1 MRFTVHD
8 SPDYYQL
15 KVSVFNDDKKTE
27 LIGETWVPLDQI
39 VVAGGGQNDL
49 WHHLNCKG
57 RFAGEIRIEL
67 TYYDSR
73 PKEEKAE
80 TRLQEIPVHNLHEQ
94 PKEGIGGP
102 RQPKPIKRRP
112 LPADPTQAATPQSA
126 ILEHS
131 QPALMTY
138 TPPLSNH
145 HTPNPQVQH
154 VSQPMDQ
161 FRDSSPLSKPG
172 YQPLHNGD
180 SVSPIPYNRY
190 GQELYQEDL
199 RRTSVGG
206 SELPLHHI
214 DINSTGDL
222 DASRMNYPLKKAMTW
237 HQGPHG
243 QVHDQILPSEG
254 ESYRPD
260 ESRAQTSQLQRY
272 AADDMQSA
280 GPSPRHYET
289 YSQESIRESP
299 SMPQQYSVM
308 EAYPDT
314 SIQSVS
320 PQTHMSPMSNN
331 QRYDIPTRFHST
343 SAIRDPWPIASHDED
358 GPPPPPPVHR
368 NSGNISS
375 QQPSERNY
383 PTGTPSPLNIRN
395 HRASASGS
403 PLTLFQGVPS
413 HIGFVPS
420 PSSANSPSIPQP
432 GTSASS
438 HFSHSQPSRQRS
450 QINLAQPPVAEF
462 VHAIPPSLVPGYE
475 PGVAEEF
482 SERLLDDR
490 RSTPRRS
497 IAAES
502 YASPQSFTARQ
513 SVPDSSIQYQSLPN
527 RAPQP
532 ESPANYYELSQ
543 QHQQPVLPRS
553 SQSQSYPSPQNNHI
567 KAVRRHDMARERIYH
582 SSSAPIIESGP
593 VKPDPRTP
601 LRKSVSPAPERP
613 PGERCASAVPFS
625 PDSYE
630 SFNPSLSA
638 ASSINLSGPQYQ
650 TPEQAR
656 DALHERE
663 KEARLSEGPI
673 IDSNGKV
680 IDPSDHLPT
689 DTWAPEPEPKPPRK
703 GPEITLRFRHT
714 PQGAQPM
721 PLSARRSPHD
731 RSPRPHSSS
740 TSIYAQSPLST
751 SPANFASR
759 AQLQNRPY
767 GSPSQP
773 SSSPVVPT
781 VHTYVA
787 RSSMPRASV
796 SDYSLPSIETHGY
809 SQGASP
815 YSRGSPGYGV
825 PPPVPG
831 KIPIASGE
839 RVMGMSALSEE
850 MSRIDIGVGGG
861 QTRSRR
867 SKYGA

>member
-39 VVAGGGQNDL
+39 VMPGGGQNDL

-73 PKEEKAE
+73 PKEEKVEA
-80 TRLQEIPVHNLHEQ
+80 RLQETPVQNPYEQ
-94 PKEGIGGP
+94 TKEGIGGP

-112 LPADPTQAATPQSA
+112 LPADPTQAMTPQSA

-131 QPALMTY
+131 QPSPMTY
-138 TPPLSNH
+138 TPSPSNH

-154 VSQPMDQ
+154 VSQLMDHH
-161 FRDSSPLSKPG
+161 RDSSPLSKPG
-172 YQPLHNGD
+172 YQPLENGD
-180 SVSPIPYNRY
+180 SHSPVLHNRY
-190 GQELYQEDL
+190 GQELYQEDP

-214 DINSTGDL
+214 DNNSAGDL
-222 DASRMNYPLKKAMTW
+222 DASRMNYSLKKAMTW
-237 HQGPHG
+237 HQGTRG
-243 QVHDQILPSEG
+243 QAHDQVLPSEG

-260 ESRAQTSQLQRY
+260 ESPAQIPQLQRY
-272 AADDMQSA
+272 AADDIQSA
-280 GPSPRHYET
+280 GPSQRNYEA
-289 YSQESIRESP
+289 YSQESVRGSP
-299 SMPQQYSVM
+299 SMPQQYPVP
-308 EAYPDT
+308 EAYLDR

-320 PQTHMSPMSNN
+320 PQTHRSPMSNN
-331 QRYDIPTRFHST
+331 QRYDTPTRFHST
-343 SAIRDPWPIASHDED
+343 SASRDPWPSPSHDED
-358 GPPPPPPVHR
+358 GPPPPPPIHR
-368 NSGNISS
+368 NSGSISS
-375 QQPSERNY
+375 QQQSERKY

-403 PLTLFQGVPS
+403 PLAHFQSVPS
-413 HIGFVPS
+413 HNEFVPS
-420 PSSANSPSIPQP
+420 PSPAKSPSISQP
-432 GTSASS
+432 GTSVSS
-438 HFSHSQPSRQRS
+438 HFSHGQPSRQRS
-450 QINLAQPPVAEF
+450 QLSLTQPPAADF
-462 VHAIPPSLVPGYE
+462 VHEIPPSLVPGYE
-475 PGVAEEF
+475 PSVAEEF
-482 SERLLDDR
+482 SDRLLDDR
-490 RSTPRRS
+490 RSATSRS

-502 YASPQSFTARQ
+502 YANHQPFSARKPA
-513 SVPDSSIQYQSLPN
+513 PDPFLQYQSLPN
-527 RAPQP
+527 RASQP
-532 ESPANYYELSQ
+532 ESPANYYEFGQ

-553 SQSQSYPSPQNNHI
+553 SQSQSYPSPQNDHTT
-567 KAVRRHDMARERIYH
+567 AVRRQDMARERIFH
-582 SSSAPIIESGP
+582 SSSAPIIEPGP

-613 PGERCASAVPFS
+613 SRERSTSAVPFS

-630 SFNPSLSA
+630 TFNPSLST
-638 ASSINLSGPQYQ
+638 ASSINLSGPQYK

-663 KEARLSEGPI
+663 KETRLSEGPI
-673 IDSNGKV
+673 IDSDGKV

-689 DTWAPEPEPKPPRK
+689 DTWAPEPETKPPRK

-740 TSIYAQSPLST
+740 TPIYAQSPLST
-751 SPANFASR
+751 SPASFASR
-759 AQLQNRPY
+759 AQLQNRPH

-787 RSSMPRASV
+787 RSSVPRASV
-796 SDYSLPSIETHGY
+796 SEYSLPSIETRGY
-809 SQGASP
+809 GQAGSP

-839 RVMGMSALSEE
+839 RAMGMSALSEE

-861 QTRSRR
+861 QARSRR